1 MIFMLFSNILG
12 NGNFCSE
19 IEASTHRKEEKT
31 FLKKAIMPKHT
42 TTDPNRVADLVKGG
56 GLKPDTL
63 KKPKLLSLLEA
74 VAWIAPS

>member
-19 IEASTHRKEEKT
+19 IEAWRQGKEEKT
-31 FLKKAIMPKHT
+31 FLKKANMPNNAT
-42 TTDPNRVADLVKGG
+42 IEPNRVADIVRGG
-56 GLKPDTL
+56 GLKPGKL
-63 KKPKLLSLLEA
+63 KKCELLSLLKA

>member
-1 MIFMLFSNILG
+1 MKIFKILSNGI
-12 NGNFCSE
+12 FCSE
-19 IEASTHRKEEKT
+19 IESFKERIEAKA

-63 KKPKLLSLLEA
+63 KIDSNCCVL
-74 VAWIAPS
+74 VIR